1 VNYEKIGTFIAN
13 KRKEKNLTQK
23 DLAKIIGVTD
33 KAVSKWERG
42 LGCPDV
48 SLLELLA
55 NALDVS
61 ILEIL
66 KGRIIENEVIPITE
80 ANDYVLETVN
90 YTNNETKKKYDK
102 LIQNIITCV
111 IVSICSLLLF
121 LNIFHIIYLNKT
133 EVYNF
138 TDNSVILDMKEKIN
152 KIENNINLIKNEK
165 NIFTLEEKEKI
176 VLFLETVITEYKDL
190 SILSLNGTKQFKLK
204 DLYLLDLEIPHV
216 LNVIDSYRVLIKYNK
231 TLEENLNLFIATYMM
246 RSFIGNELY
255 SEPRKVYKY
264 NLSNYKYNELYYLGR
279 INPRLYNLNWYLEE
293 LLYFSNQVVKV
304 GEINE

>member
-1 VNYEKIGTFIAN
+1 MDYEKIGKFIYEL
-13 KRKEKNLTQK
+13 RKEKKLTQK
-23 DLAKIIGVTD
+23 DLAESLSVTIQ
-33 KAVSKWERG
+33 AISKWERG

-121 LNIFHIIYLNKT
+121 LNIYHVIYLNLT
-133 EVYNF
+133 ENYDF
-138 TDNSVILDMKEKIN
+138 TEDSVILDMKEKIN

-176 VLFLETVITEYKDL
+176 ILFLETVITEYKDL
-190 SILSLNGTKQFKLK
+190 SILFLNGTKQFKLK
-204 DLYLLDLEIPHV
+204 DLYLLDLEIPHT
-216 LNVIDSYRVLIKYNK
+216 LNLIDSYRVLIKYDK
-231 TLEENLNLFIATYMM
+231 ALEENLNLFQNTYIMKT
-246 RSFIGNELY
+246 FIGNDLY
-255 SEPRKVYKY
+255 SEPRMIYKY
-264 NLSNYKYNELYYLGR
+264 NLSNYKYDNIFYSGR
-279 INPRLYNLNWYLEE
+279 VTPRLHNLNWYLEE
-293 LLYFSNQVVKV
+293 LLYFSYQAVKV
-304 GEINE
+304 GEIND